1 MSRRQAGQTVVEYA
15 AALLVVALVVAA
27 LTTGGLGA
35 GIAEGVEHAVCT
47 ITGERCDAR
56 EPARI
61 QRLAGGADDGPAL
74 TGGEIAVL
82 PFPGS
87 VSVTCG
93 TGEGSEKLCEGPEG
107 PGVRVQGT
115 GTVSVERS
123 PTTLG
128 ADGCPQQTVSV
139 GTTLALE
146 QTGEGNRGKASGKL
160 ARYLGRQTNY
170 AVTVA
175 PDQVENIEQGRR
187 KLPNPLDPRSIA
199 PGESVQMSE
208 EFYLGLG
215 LSGEYAKL
223 QASLGYE
230 QGRRVS
236 SAAERV
242 DARTM
247 RVYVGD
253 EDFVRNA
260 LAVGLGGAEVA
271 FSREVADGKL
281 KAVDIDVS
289 SPEGWNTYQQ
299 FVTTGRLPAGTE
311 AGTSDPTSATTR
323 KASQSAKLEAT
334 FGNLKVG
341 GLLSD
346 AEGNYVATT
355 HRDGT
360 VDHSLAVRYRDVGLE
375 VGVREDA
382 HGEPVGERTYGLN
395 LEGVRPEVFSN
406 FQALNFGDT
415 RPPADGNVRWDFT
428 GRDLMAMRTQALEQV
443 AFEMEQRGAHPRPS
457 AEEVAENLERNHG
470 VIKYG
475 PHGVEYVPEGAASVL
490 ANARNPEEVLEGL
503 YRLANG
509 DPNTLLSGPLTDFV
523 LRTNAAN
530 GDANPTERGGLPGA
544 VHGPECGD

>member
-1 MSRRQAGQTVVEYA
+1 MIRRQAGQTSTEYLA
-15 AALLVVALVVAA
+15 ILVVVALVVGA
-27 LTTGGLGA
+27 LATGGVA
-35 GIAEGVEHAVCT
+35 AAIADRVEHAVCT
-47 ITGERCDAR
+47 IAGGDCATR
-56 EPARI
+56 EPAPI
-61 QRLAGGADDGPAL
+61 QRLAGGPGQGPDL

-93 TGEGSEKLCEGPEG
+93 IGEGGETTCDPPDG
-107 PGVRVQGT
+107 PGVRVQGS
-115 GTVSVERS
+115 GTVSVERTETS
-123 PTTLG
+123 LG
-128 ADGCPQQTVSV
+128 ADGCPQQTISV
-139 GTTLALE
+139 GTTLTLE
-146 QTGEGNRGKASGKL
+146 QVGEGKRGKAGGKL
-160 ARYLGRQTNY
+160 SRYLGRSTNY
-170 AVTVA
+170 GVTVA

-187 KLPNPLDPRSIA
+187 KAPNPLDPRSIA

-236 SAAERV
+236 SGAQRV

-260 LAVGLGGAEVA
+260 MAVGVGGAEAGV
-271 FSREVADGKL
+271 SREVADGKL
-281 KAVDIDVS
+281 KSVDIDVS
-289 SPEGWNTYQQ
+289 SAAGWDAYQQ
-299 FVTTGRLPAGTE
+299 FVTTGRLPDGT
-311 AGTSDPTSATTR
+311 APGTSDPTSATTR

-346 AEGNYVATT
+346 AEGNYVATK
-355 HRDGT
+355 HGDGS
-360 VDHSLAVRYRDVGLE
+360 VDHSLSVRYRDVGLE

-382 HGEPVGERTYGLN
+382 RGNPAGERTYGLN
-395 LEGVRPEVFSN
+395 LEGVHPDVFAN
-406 FQALNFGDT
+406 FQALNFGDA

-428 GRDLMAMRTQALEQV
+428 ADDLMAMRTQALEQI
-443 AFEMEQRGAHPRPS
+443 AFEMEQRGADPRPS

-475 PHGVEYVPEGAASVL
+475 PEGAEYTPEGAASVL
-490 ANARNPEEVLEGL
+490 ANGRNPEEVLEGL

-509 DPNTLLSGPLTDFV
+509 DPNTFLSGPLTDFM

-530 GDANPTERGGLPGA
+530 GDAQPTDRGRLPGA
-544 VHGPECGD
+544 VHGPDCD